1 MTYRVTRAFF
11 DRQDEMH
18 LYQIGDT
25 YPRSGFVTNEKR
37 IAELAGRRNRLRMRL
52 IEAVAETAEEPKPE
66 ETVAQNKPVRKAK
79 KTK

>member
-18 LYQIGDT
+18 LYQTGDI
-25 YPRSGFVTNEKR
+25 YPRPGFITNEKR
-37 IAELAGRRNRLRMRL
+37 IAELAGRRNRMRMKL
-52 IEAVAETAEEPKPE
+52 IEVVAETAAEPKPE
-66 ETVAQNKPVRKAK
+66 EPEAQNKPVRKAK

>member
-1 MTYRVTRAFF
+1 MTYRVTRAFY

-18 LYQIGDT
+18 LYQAGDT

-37 IAELAGRRNRLRMRL
+37 IAELAGRRNRLRMQL
-52 IEAVAETAEEPKPE
+52 IEAVAETAEEQKPD
-66 ETVAQNKPVRKAK
+66 ETEAQKKPVRKAK

>member
-1 MTYRVTRAFF
+1 MIYRVTRAFY
-11 DRQDEMH
+11 DRQDDMH

-37 IAELAGRRNRLRMRL
+37 IAELAGRRNRLRMQL

-66 ETVAQNKPVRKAK
+66 EPEAQNKPVRKAK
-79 KTK
+79 KK

>member
-1 MTYRVTRAFF
+1 MTYRVTRAFY

-25 YPRSGFVTNEKR
+25 YPRSGFITNEKR
-37 IAELAGRRNRLRMRL
+37 IAELAGRRNRLRMQL
-52 IEAVAETAEEPKPE
+52 IEAVAETAAEPHPDE
-66 ETVAQNKPVRKAK
+66 PVAQKKPVRKAK

>member
-18 LYQIGDT
+18 LYQTGDI
-25 YPRSGFVTNEKR
+25 YPRPGFVTTEKR
-37 IAELAGRRNRLRMRL
+37 IAELAGRRNRMRMKL
-52 IEAVAETAEEPKPE
+52 IEAVAETAEPHPD